1 MQFDLE
7 LAEAILRGYLEA
19 AGSML
24 TAMDLRFIPESARL
38 ISFELGLRFFTD
50 HLNGDRYFKVSEAGQ
65 NLRRAQVQ
73 FALTQS
79 IEEQWEPLQAL
90 VHRLTSSV
98 EAA

>member
-1 MQFDLE
+1 
-7 LAEAILRGYLEA
+7 
-19 AGSML
+19 ML
-24 TAMDLRFIPESARL
+24 TATDLRFIPESARL